1 MAIKK
6 QQAPCRPSTLGKKG
20 FAGIP
25 ISVMESPAYRGL
37 HLRSR
42 AILFEIA
49 ARMNGYNNG
58 KIVLSY
64 EQIRESTGCCNRDI
78 AKALNQLWQHGLI
91 TFREC
96 ENWVQRQAREYRL
109 TFVSSVS
116 GSLILPAT
124 NDYLK
129 WAPTPVVK
137 PKRKNNGNTVQPEKA
152 ISGDTV
158 QPTTHLA
165 GDTVQPAKKAK
176 QRKTAKNAICDPLGA
191 GDTVL
196 PHIYNHGSAAEKPS
210 PPRPS
215 KGQGA
220 SVGDAH
226 NDCQYQRCSTGDDV
240 KTIGSLA
247 ADILNR
253 AAG

>member
-1 MAIKK
+1 MKK

-64 EQIRESTGCCNRDI
+64 EQIRDSTKCCNRDI
-78 AKALNQLWQHGLI
+78 AKAMDQLWQHGLI
-91 TFREC
+91 EFREC
-96 ENWVQRQAREYRL
+96 ENWVQRKAREYRL
-109 TFVSSVS
+109 TFVSTVS
-116 GSLILPAT
+116 GSIILPAT
-124 NDYLK
+124 NDYLT
-129 WAPTPVVK
+129 WTPPPIAK
-137 PKRKNNGNTVQPEKA
+137 AKRKKL
-152 ISGDTV
+152 GDTV
-158 QPTTHLA
+158 QPATPCAGDTLQPTTHFA

-176 QRKTAKNAICDPLGA
+176 QRKTAKNAIRDRLGA

-196 PHIYNHGSAAEKPS
+196 PHIYNHGSEAEKPS

-215 KGQGA
+215 RGQGA